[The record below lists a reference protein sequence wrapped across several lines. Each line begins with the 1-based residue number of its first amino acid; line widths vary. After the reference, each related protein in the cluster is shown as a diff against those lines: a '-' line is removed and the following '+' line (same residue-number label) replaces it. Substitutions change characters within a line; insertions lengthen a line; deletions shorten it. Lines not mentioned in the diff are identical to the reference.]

1 MRVATGTAL
10 ALCWVV
16 LAASLSAQEGPAERR
31 DEKPP
36 SDPPEIR
43 LVDQNGKPFDLQKDR
58 DGRPVLLTFIFTRCP
73 GACPLV
79 MEKSVAAA
87 RKAASTKDARRRP
100 LVVGLSFDP
109 EYDTPKVLRAYAKER
124 GFERKHVALLTG
136 EAEAVKKIVLEYGVS
151 VGRNPDDGSIFHGFQ
166 TVVIDRAGKIV
177 ARYYGYDI
185 DSKALAEDARKAGE
199 PAAPAP

>member
-1 MRVATGTAL
+1 MRFAAGTAL
-10 ALCWVV
+10 SLFTVV

-87 RKAASTKDARRRP
+87 TKAASAKDARRRP

-109 EYDTPKVLRAYAKER
+109 EHDTPKVLRAYAKER

-136 EAEAVKKIVLEYGVS
+136 DAAVVKKIVEEYGVS

-199 PAAPAP
+199 PVAAVP